1 MSAPISG
8 SADGSPPQG
17 FYPDPSIPGYI
28 RYWSGAAWV
37 PGTSRPAPAEGEPM
51 PAPPPSAARPPAPV
65 PPVTPVTPVSASSS
79 MPSASAEPVARR
91 AADETGPV
99 FLDEEPEPEPGPVV
113 ERGPAGGGA
122 WQADGGAQDQRVSWG
137 GGAAA
142 AASGPAALPKARD
155 PRLPELPA
163 VEPVAPE
170 RAEPPVPAQGQG
182 QGQSQQVQGQQM
194 QGHGGHGQ
202 GTLDLRPKPHGAA
215 PGGPPAPL
223 PAVAPAARQAWP
235 AQRAGEATP
244 VAPVAP
250 VPSAGSQGAALP
262 ARRPESAPVP
272 VERRQ
277 PVGWAQQ
284 VHQLAQQGPQAVP
297 GGAVAESAAPD
308 AAWRK
313 PPKDDPFLRAAQAQ
327 GRPAAL
333 GRRLAA
339 RLLDSAV
346 LGAVVGAVAVPL
358 WAKSVEHIDA
368 KVEQARQT
376 GRTVTVWLLDGTTGT
391 YLAIVLGVLLVA
403 GLLYEALPTAKW
415 GRTLGKKVFGV
426 RVLDI
431 ESHDTASTGA
441 AVRRWLVYG
450 GLGVVAVGLLNVV
463 WCLFDRPWRQCWHDK
478 VARTFVASA
487 GE

>member
-37 PGTSRPAPAEGEPM
+37 PGTSRPAPAAGEPM
-51 PAPPPSAARPPAPV
+51 PAPPPSAAAARPPAPV
-65 PPVTPVTPVSASSS
+65 PPMTPMTPVSPVSPVSA
-79 MPSASAEPVARR
+79 ASAEPVAQR
-91 AADETGPV
+91 AVAGRPADETGPV
-99 FLDEEPEPEPGPVV
+99 FLDEEPEPGPV
-113 ERGPAGGGA
+113 GGGA
-122 WQADGGAQDQRVSWG
+122 WQAQADGRQDQRVSWG
-137 GGAAA
+137 GGAAV
-142 AASGPAALPKARD
+142 AASGPAALPQARD

-163 VEPVAPE
+163 VEPVAPQ
-170 RAEPPVPAQGQG
+170 RPVA
-182 QGQSQQVQGQQM
+182 
-194 QGHGGHGQ
+194 GQ

-215 PGGPPAPL
+215 PGGAPAPL
-223 PAVAPAARQAWP
+223 PADAPVARQAWP
-235 AQRAGEATP
+235 AQRAREVAP

-250 VPSAGSQGAALP
+250 VPVAPAGSQGSALP

-272 VERRQ
+272 VERQQ

-297 GGAVAESAAPD
+297 GGAVAEPNGPA

-346 LGAVVGAVAVPL
+346 LGGVVSAVAVPL
-358 WAKSVEHIDA
+358 WAKSVEHIDG

-415 GRTLGKKVFGV
+415 GRTLGKKLFGV

-450 GLGVVAVGLLNVV
+450 GLGVVAVGLLNVA